1 MKAIL
6 IIAILLAVTVSTT
19 PVEARSSYH
28 HRKA

>member
-1 MKAIL
+1 MKIIL
-6 IIAILLAVTVSTT
+6 VIVMLLQVSTIT

>member
-6 IIAILLAVTVSTT
+6 IIVMLLQAVSTT